1 MAKLRWSFPKPEG
14 YRLSSALRCFG
25 LPANDPTQL
34 RLPRGGRRKLFWL
47 GENLARITAG
57 CNDHCIV
64 VELETREEPVQAVSL
79 QQSDIERLIALED
92 RYNLDISSGSVL
104 HRVPARARQIRLG
117 RSFWFQEVVIQ
128 TILHQRVSGTE
139 AARSWSRLCRRY
151 GESWDGLVS
160 CPSARTLLSLSSA
173 DFASCGIERKRE
185 IPIREAAARLPAL
198 LPTHIP
204 WEEAGEKMLACRGIG
219 GWTEQYVRGH
229 FLGDPDAVPLGDYD
243 LPKIVGY
250 FFEGRRDGNDDDML
264 RLLEPY
270 RGQRFRIL
278 YWIAFSGIRPPRRG
292 ARLPHGSLLD

>member
-1 MAKLRWSFPKPEG
+1 MAKSRWTFPRPQG
-14 YRLSSALRCFG
+14 YKLASALRCFG
-25 LPANDPTQL
+25 LPRNDPTQL

-47 GENLARITAG
+47 GESLARVTAG
-57 CNDHCIV
+57 GNEHSIV
-64 VELETREEPVQAVSL
+64 VEIETRDAPEETISIQEY
-79 QQSDIERLIALED
+79 DIERLIALNDE
-92 RYNLDISSGSVL
+92 YELTLAEGSAL
-104 HRVPARARQIRLG
+104 KRVPARARQIRLG
-117 RSFWFQEVVIQ
+117 RCFWFQEIVIQ

-151 GESWDGLVS
+151 GESWDGLHS

-173 DFASCGIERKRE
+173 DFASCGIETKRQ
-185 IPIREAAARLPAL
+185 IPIREAAGRLPGL
-198 LPTHIP
+198 LPVEVP
-204 WEEAGEKMLACRGIG
+204 WEEAGGMMLACRGIG

-250 FFEGRRDGNDDDML
+250 FFEGRRDGTDEDMV

-292 ARLPHGSLLD
+292 ARLPHGTLLD

>member
-1 MAKLRWSFPKPEG
+1 MAKLRWTFPRPEG

-25 LPANDPTQL
+25 LPRNDPTQL

-47 GENLARITAG
+47 GETLARITAG
-57 CNDHCIV
+57 CNEHSVV
-64 VELETREEPVQAVSL
+64 VEIETREEPL
-79 QQSDIERLIALED
+79 QPVPIQESDVERLLALED
-92 RYNLDISSGSVL
+92 HFDVQIPVGSVL
-104 HRVPARARQIRLG
+104 KKVPANARQIRLG
-117 RSFWFQEVVIQ
+117 RCFWFQEVVVQ

-151 GESWDGLVS
+151 GERWDGLYS
-160 CPSARTLLSLSSA
+160 CPRARVLQSLSSA
-173 DFASCGIERKRE
+173 DFASCGIETKRQ
-185 IPIREAAARLPAL
+185 IPIREATARLPGVL
-198 LPTHIP
+198 QTEIS
-204 WEEAGEKMLACRGIG
+204 WQEAGRMMLACRGIG
-219 GWTEQYVRGH
+219 VWTEQYVRGH

-243 LPKIVGY
+243 LPKIIGY
-250 FFEGRRDGNDDDML
+250 FFEGRRDGDDEDML